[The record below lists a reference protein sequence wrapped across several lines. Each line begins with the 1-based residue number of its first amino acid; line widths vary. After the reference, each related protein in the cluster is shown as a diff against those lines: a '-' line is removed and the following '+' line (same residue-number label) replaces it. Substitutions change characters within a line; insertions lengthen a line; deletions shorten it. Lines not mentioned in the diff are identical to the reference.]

1 MFRVAKTTG
10 TVNFQVRYQICFKS
24 KFSVEM
30 YRKIKNESIETEK
43 LVGHRPL
50 ELSSLIFHIPNTE
63 KNSNTVIVEVKGKRK
78 QEV

>member
-10 TVNFQVRYQICFKS
+10 TVNVQVCYQICFKS

-30 YRKIKNESIETEK
+30 YRKIKNGSMETEK

-50 ELSSLIFHIPNTE
+50 ELSSLIFHIPNTD
-63 KNSNTVIVEVKGKRK
+63 KNSNTVTVEMKGKGK